1 MGTLCLLIL
10 AVACSNLGSLLLARG
25 VAREREIAIRVAV
38 GAGRGRLIRQLFTE
52 SILLALLGSL
62 AGLAVGYVVLR
73 SLMALTESPAW
84 LNPTPDWRVIV
95 FAIGAGF
102 ASAIL
107 FGLTPAWQV
116 ARQRHRVTA
125 TRQFLVGAQ
134 VAASCVLLIVAGLE
148 RSLRGRRFA

>member
-1 MGTLCLLIL
+1 M
-10 AVACSNLGSLLLARG
+10 
-25 VAREREIAIRVAV
+25 
-38 GAGRGRLIRQLFTE
+38 
-52 SILLALLGSL
+52 
-62 AGLAVGYVVLR
+62 VL
-73 SLMALTESPAW
+73 TVSPAW
-84 LNPTPDWRVIV
+84 LNPAPDWRVIV

-116 ARQRHRVTA
+116 ARQRYRVTV

-134 VAASCVLLIVAGLE
+134 VAASCVLLIVSRLE